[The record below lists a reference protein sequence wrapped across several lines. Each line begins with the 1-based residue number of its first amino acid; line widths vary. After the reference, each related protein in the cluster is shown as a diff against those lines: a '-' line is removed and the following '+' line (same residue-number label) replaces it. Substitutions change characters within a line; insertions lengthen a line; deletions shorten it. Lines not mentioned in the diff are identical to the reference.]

1 MWFIDIYFEEWNTTY
16 DGKIN
21 YTWYNVDFNDSEIII
36 GQLLNPANLGP
47 ASSYPYGDLG
57 EDEDDDDD
65 WYWYFNWYWE
75 WAQIML
81 DNETYDHETYSWIW
95 FSYDIGQWVSY
106 YDNITEQYTFLSQY
120 VGYIG
125 MSLFEDTNGNGV
137 VDVSYNY
144 DENQD
149 RWDDDLWILATEDG
163 NSGDSPRDVP
173 AEMNVSESEERYLLT
188 LDSVGNVEW
197 GIPKITDNSA
207 EFWICLEDIDFS
219 AVLYASNY
227 NWYMEDGVSSNDLI
241 IDSHV
246 DHLNISFSFQ
256 SGESGSSIA
265 VKHDLADF
273 TDITIDRNTVPA
285 FENLSITIDYT
296 VYYDK
301 YTESFA
307 CYDYGEYN
315 DVEIAPE
322 ETALDSAIPFSGE
335 VAVENNDKNL
345 MEMDYTMPYIWGKDG
360 QEYENTVAITPI
372 YGYEWMYSDAE
383 VGQASSFGYESNSY
397 IYSMCFNWEGYA
409 ITMDPTFMSFYI
421 DFNSQ
426 TGGLSLLQI
435 APIALIS
442 ALAAFGLVILL
453 KKVKIR

>member
-1 MWFIDIYFEEWNTTY
+1 MGSFI
-16 DGKIN
+16 
-21 YTWYNVDFNDSEIII
+21 III
-36 GQLLNPANLGP
+36 GT
-47 ASSYPYGDLG
+47 
-57 EDEDDDDD
+57 
-65 WYWYFNWYWE
+65 
-75 WAQIML
+75 IL
-81 DNETYDHETYSWIW
+81 DNS
-95 FSYDIGQWVSY
+95 
-106 YDNITEQYTFLSQY
+106 
-120 VGYIG
+120 
-125 MSLFEDTNGNGV
+125 
-137 VDVSYNY
+137 
-144 DENQD
+144 
-149 RWDDDLWILATEDG
+149 
-163 NSGDSPRDVP
+163 
-173 AEMNVSESEERYLLT
+173 
-188 LDSVGNVEW
+188 
-197 GIPKITDNSA
+197 
-207 EFWICLEDIDFS
+207 
-219 AVLYASNY
+219 ASNY

-246 DHLNISFSFQ
+246 DHLNVSFSFQ

-265 VKHDLADF
+265 IKHDLADF
-273 TDITIDRNTVPA
+273 TDITIDRNSVPA

-315 DVEIAPE
+315 AVEIAPE

-360 QEYENTVAITPI
+360 QENENTVAITPI